1 MSQKNICSMTGYGKG
16 TAEMDGRK
24 LTIELKSV
32 NHRFLDLFMR
42 FSRQF
47 NFAEDQVR
55 KQIGEKI
62 NRGHI
67 DIFLQYEDYR
77 EKRSE
82 LVLDTGLLES
92 YLEKARELK
101 WKGCID
107 NFGNAEILENRD
119 LVKVEPIEDDENIL
133 KDLVKEACDKAIDE
147 LLLMRKTE
155 GAILVADI
163 TDKIESLEVHIN
175 AIAKR
180 SPQIIEE
187 YREKLQT
194 RVKELLEGVEV
205 DDTRIAQE
213 IVFFI
218 DKINIDEEI
227 TRLRSH
233 IKHYDELLSTG
244 GNIGKSLDFLT
255 QELLRETNTIG
266 SKINDSIA
274 IKHVLKMKT
283 IIEMIREQVQ
293 NIE

>member
-1 MSQKNICSMTGYGKG
+1 MSKNNIYSMTGYGKG

-55 KQIGEKI
+55 KQIGGKI

-67 DIFLQYEDYR
+67 DVFLQYEDYR
-77 EKRSE
+77 EKRSR
-82 LVLDTGLLES
+82 LVLDTELLEN
-92 YLEKARELK
+92 YLEKAKELK

-107 NFGNAEILENRD
+107 NFGNAEILENHD
-119 LVKVEPIEDDENIL
+119 IVKVEPIEDDENIL
-133 KDLVKEACDKAIDE
+133 KELVKVACDGAICE
-147 LLLMRKTE
+147 LLAMRKTE
-155 GAILVADI
+155 GAELVNDI
-163 TDKIESLEVHIN
+163 VEKIASLVIHVD

-187 YREKLQT
+187 YCEKLKS
-194 RVKELLEGVEV
+194 RVTEMLEGVEV
-205 DDTRIAQE
+205 DEVRIAQE
-213 IVFFI
+213 VVFFV

-233 IKHYDELLSTG
+233 IKHYEELLSTG
-244 GNIGKSLDFLT
+244 GNIGKNLDFLT

>member
-1 MSQKNICSMTGYGKG
+1 MTGYGKG